1 MLDSNTA
8 TTASGRSVAVLE
20 RKGRESVGGFE
31 GAAGFENAAARS
43 GPIAPPASP
52 AAPASGVAGV
62 APAAAVLT
70 VPTIAQVHRSSIA
83 HLTDDALMTLHGD
96 LAELRQRT
104 DSNLAVLAD
113 EIARRSHH
121 TLGHDGLAQRLG
133 SRTPENLIQRL
144 TGVGARE
151 AGAMVRVGSML
162 AGSMLA
168 GSMVGESMLAESML
182 AGDGGQPGADDR
194 ATASDLPPVAADV
207 AASENAWLRPLAIA
221 VGEARLTVEAADAIG
236 RGLGQPTDSVTPAHL
251 ESVAA
256 QLAAESALLTVEQL
270 AVRARQARALLDL
283 EAESELVDERE
294 AALRDRR
301 YLHLTRQADGMTRL
315 NALLDPESATL
326 VRDAV
331 DGATS
336 PRRDGPRFVSPSE
349 READENDRALR
360 MLTDTRTTPQI
371 ALDAV
376 VELIRLG
383 GEVAPTEV
391 IGVRAPAVQ
400 VIVAERDLREG
411 RGLAFFEGQTE
422 PVGTATADRHVC
434 ASGVVSIVIDEVGDV
449 VALGRESRLFT
460 RRQRIALAARDGG
473 CRFPGC
479 DRPPSWTEAHHIVP
493 WSSGGSTDLHDGVL
507 LCRHH
512 HLLLHNNGWRF
523 ARIDGDLHVIPP
535 PDIDAEQRPIPTPSK
550 SVPLERAR
558 AG

>member
-1 MLDSNTA
+1 MYSSNTA
-8 TTASGRSVAVLE
+8 TQTPGGSVAVLD
-20 RKGRESVGGFE
+20 R
-31 GAAGFENAAARS
+31 
-43 GPIAPPASP
+43 PDTAPSP
-52 AAPASGVAGV
+52 F
-62 APAAAVLT
+62 T
-70 VPTIAQVHRSSIA
+70 VPALALVQRRTIA
-83 HLTDDALMTLHGD
+83 HLSDDALMSLHSD

-151 AGAMVRVGSML
+151 AGALVRVGSML
-162 AGSMLA
+162 AG
-168 GSMVGESMLAESML
+168 
-182 AGDGGQPGADDR
+182 AGDHSASDDPFSPTVTDDLALDT
-194 ATASDLPPVAADV
+194 ATAPP
-207 AASENAWLRPLAIA
+207 ENVWLRPLAVA
-221 VGEARLTVEAADAIG
+221 VGEARLSVEAADAIG
-236 RGLGQPTDSVTPAHL
+236 RALGQPTERVTPAQL
-251 ESVAA
+251 ECTAT
-256 QLAAESALLTVEQL
+256 QLAAEAVLLTVEQL

-283 EAESELVDERE
+283 EAEPELVDERE

-315 NALLDPESATL
+315 TALLDPESAAL

-331 DGATS
+331 DAATS

-349 READENDRALR
+349 RDAEDSDRAFR
-360 MLTDTRTTPQI
+360 MLTDTRTTPQV

-383 GEVAPTEV
+383 GAVAPTEV

-400 VIVAERDLREG
+400 VVVAERDLRER

-422 PVGTATADRHVC
+422 PVGTATAERHVC
-434 ASGVVSIVIDEVGDV
+434 ASGVVPIVIDDAGDV

-460 RRQRIALAARDGG
+460 RQQRIALAARDGG

-493 WSSGGSTDLHDGVL
+493 WSHGGKTDLHDGVL

-512 HLLLHNNGWRF
+512 HLLLHNNGWHF
-523 ARIDGDLHVIPP
+523 ARVDGALHVIPP
-535 PDIDAEQRPIPTPSK
+535 PDIDRDQKPIPTPSK
-550 SVPLERAR
+550 SLPLERAR